1 MIVEKVA
8 LVTGASR
15 GIGRAIAV
23 KLAKQGSFVYI
34 NYIQNEKA
42 ALETLKAVEEIGG
55 KGRLCPF
62 DVRNED
68 AVQRNINSI
77 AKEWGHIDILVNNA
91 GVWVGGPLLRL
102 GNSVWEKVIGTN
114 LQGTINCCRAVIRH
128 MIKRKSGKIINIT
141 SITGETGNAGDTL
154 YSASKA
160 GIIGFTK
167 SLAREVGSR
176 NICVNAVA
184 PGLIETEM
192 TATMLSETKEK
203 IKEIIPLKRFG
214 KPEDVANVVAF
225 LASDD
230 AEYITG
236 QVFRVNGGLY
246 M

>member
-1 MIVEKVA
+1 MIEAKVA

-23 KLAKQGSFVYI
+23 RLAKEGSFVYI

-42 ALETLKAVEEIGG
+42 AQETLSKIEEKGG
-55 KGRLCPF
+55 RGRLCPF
-62 DVRNED
+62 DVRDED
-68 AVQRNINSI
+68 AVLRNINI
-77 AKEWGHIDILVNNA
+77 IVEECGRIDILVNNA

-102 GNSVWEKVIGTN
+102 NNSVWDTVMGTN
-114 LQGTINCCRAVIRH
+114 LLGTINCCRAVIRH
-128 MIKRKSGKIINIT
+128 MIKRRSGRIINIT
-141 SITGETGNAGDTL
+141 SVTGETGNAGDTL

-167 SLAREVGSR
+167 SLARELGSR

-203 IKEIIPLKRFG
+203 IKELIPLKRFG